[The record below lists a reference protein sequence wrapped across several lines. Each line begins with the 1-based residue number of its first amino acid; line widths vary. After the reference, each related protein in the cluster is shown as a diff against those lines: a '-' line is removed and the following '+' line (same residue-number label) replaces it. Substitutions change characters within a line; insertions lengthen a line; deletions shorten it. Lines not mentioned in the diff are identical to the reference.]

1 MSSEVPAIK
10 TQKISF
16 EIEVTGH
23 EAIFEQYEQLREV
36 HTGLLKQML
45 WITDPSVKL
54 VCCTQVET
62 APRQKKTH
70 AEVELPCLNKENV
83 MKQSSCPS

>member
-1 MSSEVPAIK
+1 MISSEVPTVK

-36 HTGLLKQML
+36 HTGLLKRML
-45 WITDPSVKL
+45 WMIDPSAKL

-62 APRQKKTH
+62 AQRQKKTH
-70 AEVELPCLNKENV
+70 AEVELPCLNKEKV
-83 MKQSSCPS
+83 MKQ